1 MIWYWGSTSS
11 CLGTISTDRNSANS
25 TSRPRNSSR
34 ANAYAPSEQNAS
46 WPIVTAPATTS
57 EFTSCVPNGMVA
69 KTSAKFDHSHSRGS
83 RVGGTVAVSGCDL
96 SAVSTCQTNG
106 PIIAT
111 EPATS
116 TAWVATEPSSDP
128 RALRGAR
135 RRSDIV
141 DPPAL
146 QPELDERE
154 GADQQHEQEGQR
166 GGRALVRLDEGLLV
180 EQRDDR
186 LRRAERRVRG
196 GRRAH
201 DVDEV
206 EDLQRRDDV
215 DDGAEEDRRAEH
227 RQRESPEPLPGVR
240 AVDLRGLPV
249 LLRDRLDARDED
261 HQVVADLGPDLDDA
275 DREQRRVGVGH
286 PVRAGD
292 PEDLEDLVEQP
303 EVAVVEPLPHQAARH
318 RQRDE
323 RDEEERAV
331 DRDAAQALAVEQHRE
346 QDRDRQREQPD
357 HHVEQGV
364 AERGPERLELEDGR
378 VVVQPGEGVAAERA
392 PLGEAQRERR
402 DRRVEVEDQ
411 QAQPDRG
418 DEQVGAAVG
427 APRPARRLRG
437 RRAHRGRG

>member
-1 MIWYWGSTSS
+1 VRPALIGIDAGSVLTTSGHSRSFHECITVITASAASAGLTSGSITEKKIRNRPAPSRTAASSNSFGIVAKNWRSRNVPNAENRPGRISAGRELSSPSADMIWYWGSTSS

-227 RQRESPEPLPGVR
+227 RQRDAPEPLPGVR

-292 PEDLEDLVEQP
+292 P
-303 EVAVVEPLPHQAARH
+303 
-318 RQRDE
+318 
-323 RDEEERAV
+323 
-331 DRDAAQALAVEQHRE
+331 
-346 QDRDRQREQPD
+346 
-357 HHVEQGV
+357 
-364 AERGPERLELEDGR
+364 
-378 VVVQPGEGVAAERA
+378 
-392 PLGEAQRERR
+392 
-402 DRRVEVEDQ
+402 
-411 QAQPDRG
+411 
-418 DEQVGAAVG
+418 
-427 APRPARRLRG
+427 
-437 RRAHRGRG
+437 